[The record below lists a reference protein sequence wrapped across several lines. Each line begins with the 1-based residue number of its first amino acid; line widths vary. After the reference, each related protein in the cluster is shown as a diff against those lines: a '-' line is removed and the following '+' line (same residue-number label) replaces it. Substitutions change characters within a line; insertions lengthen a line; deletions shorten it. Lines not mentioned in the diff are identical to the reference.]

1 MNIGIILAAGNS
13 TRFNDETP
21 KQLYLIDDKPVINH
35 SIDILSE
42 CLDEIIIVTNTYCSD
57 KIKTKHT
64 IIINYIDDIIESIKA
79 ALDYIGDKKYIIAK
93 ELLVLQDDESM
104 SDLWGHNKKSVEI
117 YKNAYKKW
125 MI

>member
-1 MNIGIILAAGNS
+1 MIENIVLSFAE
-13 TRFNDETP
+13 DELLDYNLRADDSALL
-21 KQLYLIDDKPVINH
+21 LY
-35 SIDILSE
+35 
-42 CLDEIIIVTNTYCSD
+42 YCSD

-64 IIINYIDDIIESIKA
+64 ILINDIDDRIESIKA